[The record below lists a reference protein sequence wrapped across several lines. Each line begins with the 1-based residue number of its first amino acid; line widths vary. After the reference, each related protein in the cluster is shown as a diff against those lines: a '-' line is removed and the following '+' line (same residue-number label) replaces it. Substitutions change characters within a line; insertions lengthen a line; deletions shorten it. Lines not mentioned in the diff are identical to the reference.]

1 MKRSFQTRASAIVLF
16 GLLNSSIALGI
27 SGVGIPAA
35 QAQSVPDEVG
45 RGYNLLELGWV
56 DDAIDA
62 FEEAIDLY
70 PRSVPAQLGLAIAL
84 RRAGQDDEAFAAYD
98 RVLELDPTNSLA
110 LKTLGLL
117 GTYRPE
123 WQNRGI
129 EALTVFLDST
139 PEDTEARAL
148 RALLYGYQSRIAEAR
163 ADYQIL
169 LQAPNPTSDVLLG
182 AAQIYVYSGDSR
194 QGLELFDRYR
204 QTGGAITGYAA
215 IAYARALRENG
226 NPAAGIPVLEAQ
238 LAALPGNNPAATE
251 ARAELARSYLATEQP
266 EQALAAL
273 QPLRG
278 QSDAT
283 LTLARGLGEIG
294 RQTDRLPLL
303 QESAVL
309 YRQVLSQTPNPPIP
323 LLQEAADVLA
333 SIPGEEELAL
343 QLYRQLAAAQPD
355 NRVLAVQQL
364 AFESQLGQIAQPD
377 LRSRLGTVLEP
388 LPSNPQD
395 LDRIAG
401 ALSRIDPPDPQLL
414 PIYQSLIAA
423 GVDRPFLNFR
433 IAQMF
438 LQLNDS
444 TAARQ
449 ALDAY
454 IAGIDGRPDPASD
467 IILAD
472 IERREGNLEA
482 SEQRYQLLL
491 AEYADDDNLVEA
503 ALQGLIGVRLAQNR
517 PGEAIDLYDQLIARR
532 PEDLTLQL
540 GRTSLAYQEELM
552 TQTDA
557 EAVLQNWLTTQPA
570 TATPPELFSLVGALP
585 ADPSREALYNRL
597 IEVDPYYMPL
607 QFRSIQVLALRDPE
621 AAQAKVARMVAQD
634 PTNVGA
640 YFVQGEIAQNQGDLE
655 LASSAYQA
663 ILQWEPDNAGA
674 LAALGGVR
682 FQQQDLDEAQK
693 FYEQALALDPDD
705 PNLRRSMAGLT
716 AARDYPLSALE
727 QLEELQLE
735 QIAKGVPDAELSNQ
749 IQQLHEDFLRRRG
762 FQPPWER
769 Y

>member
-1 MKRSFQTRASAIVLF
+1 MKHSFHTRAAAWILF
-16 GLLNSSIALGI
+16 GLLHSSTLF
-27 SGVGIPAA
+27 GVVCPPRVLA
-35 QAQSVPDEVG
+35 QAIPDEVG

-56 DDAIDA
+56 DDAIAA
-62 FEEAIDLY
+62 FEEALDLY
-70 PRSVPAQLGLAIAL
+70 PDSVPAQLGLAIAY
-84 RRAGQDDEAFAAYD
+84 RRTGRDEDAWEAYD
-98 RVLELDPTNSLA
+98 RVLELDPTNPLA
-110 LKTLGLL
+110 LKTVGLL

-123 WQNRGI
+123 WQRRGI
-129 EALTVFLDST
+129 DALTTFLNST

-148 RALLYGYQSRIAEAR
+148 RALLYGYQSRISEAF

-169 LQAPNPTSDVLLG
+169 LQSPNPTPDVLLG
-182 AAQIYVYSGDSR
+182 AAQIYVYSGNSP
-194 QGLELFDRYR
+194 QGLALFDRYR
-204 QTGGAITGYAA
+204 RTGGAITGYAA
-215 IAYARALRENG
+215 IAYARALRETG
-226 NPAAGIPVLEAQ
+226 NPAAGITVLEAQ

-251 ARAELARSYLATEQP
+251 ARAELARSYLANDQP

-278 QSDAT
+278 RSEAA
-283 LTLARGLGEIG
+283 LTLARGLSEIG
-294 RQTDRLPLL
+294 RRTERLALL

-309 YRQVLSQTPNPPIP
+309 YREVLSQTPNPPVP

-343 QLYRQLAAAQPD
+343 QLYRQLAAQQPD

-364 AFESQLGQIAQPD
+364 AFESQLSQIAQPE
-377 LRSRLGTVLEP
+377 LRSRLATLLEP
-388 LPSNPQD
+388 LPENPRD

-401 ALSRIDPPDPQLL
+401 ALIRIDPPDSQLL
-414 PIYQSLIAA
+414 PIYQNLIAA

-438 LQLNDS
+438 LQLNDPA
-444 TAARQ
+444 AARQ
-449 ALDAY
+449 ALSAY
-454 IAGIDGRPDPASD
+454 ISGIDGRPDPASD
-467 IILAD
+467 VILAD

-482 SEQRYQLLL
+482 SEQRYQVLLS
-491 AEYADDDNLVEA
+491 EYADDDNLVEA
-503 ALQGLIGVRLAQNR
+503 SLQGLIGVRIAQNR
-517 PGEAIDLYDQLIARR
+517 LPEAIALYDQLIARR
-532 PEDLTLQL
+532 PQDLTLQL
-540 GRTSLAYQEELM
+540 GRTSLAYQEDLIERSE
-552 TQTDA
+552 A
-557 EAVLQNWLTTQPA
+557 EAMLQNWLTTQPA
-570 TATPPELFSLVGALP
+570 TATPPELFSLVGTLP
-585 ADPSREALYNRL
+585 ADPSREALYDRL
-597 IEVDPYYMPL
+597 IQVDPYYMPI
-607 QFRSIQVLALRDPE
+607 QFRAIQVLALRDPE

-634 PTNVGA
+634 PTNIGA

-655 LASSAYQA
+655 LAGNAYQA
-663 ILQWEPDNAGA
+663 ILNWEPDNADA

-682 FQQQDLDEAQK
+682 FQQRDLDAAQQL
-693 FYEQALALDPDD
+693 YEQALALDPDD

-735 QIAKGVPDAELSNQ
+735 QMAKGAIPDPAISNQ

>member
-1 MKRSFQTRASAIVLF
+1 MKHSFQTRATVWVLF
-16 GLLNSSIALGI
+16 GLLNSSSIGT
-27 SGVGIPAA
+27 PAA
-35 QAQSVPDEVG
+35 LAQSIPDEVG

-56 DDAIDA
+56 DDAIA
-62 FEEAIDLY
+62 TFEEAVDLY
-70 PRSVPAQLGLAIAL
+70 PESVPARLGLAIAY
-84 RRAGQDDEAFAAYD
+84 RRAGKDEDAVEAYEQ
-98 RVLELDPTNSLA
+98 VLELDPTNPLA

-117 GTYRPE
+117 GTYRPS
-123 WQNRGI
+123 WQSRGI
-129 EALTVFLDST
+129 EVLTTLLNST
-139 PEDTEARAL
+139 PEDTEARTL
-148 RALLYGYQSRIAEAR
+148 RALLYGYQSRIPEAL

-169 LQAPNPTSDVLLG
+169 LQDPNPTSDVLLG
-182 AAQIYVYSGDSR
+182 AAQIYVYSGNSP

-204 QTGGAITGYAA
+204 RTGGAITGYAA
-215 IAYARALRENG
+215 IAYARSLRETG
-226 NPAAGIPVLEAQ
+226 NPATGISVLEAQ

-251 ARAELARSYLATEQP
+251 ARAELARSYLATQQP
-266 EQALAAL
+266 DRALAAL

-278 QSDAT
+278 RSDAT

-294 RQTDRLPLL
+294 RQTDRLALL

-309 YRQVLSQTPNPPIP
+309 YREVLSQTSNPPIP

-377 LRSRLGTVLEP
+377 LRSRLNAVLEP
-388 LPSNPQD
+388 LPTDPRD

-414 PIYQSLIAA
+414 PIYQNLITA

-433 IAQMF
+433 IAQIF
-438 LQLNDS
+438 LQLNDAA
-444 TAARQ
+444 AARQ
-449 ALDAY
+449 SLDAY

-467 IILAD
+467 LILAD

-491 AEYADDDNLVEA
+491 SNYAEDSNLVEA
-503 ALQGLIGVRLAQNR
+503 ALQGLIGVRIAQNR
-517 PGEAIDLYDQLIARR
+517 QGDAIALYDQLMIRH

-540 GRTSLAYQEELM
+540 GRTSLAYQEKLIS
-552 TQTDA
+552 QADA

-585 ADPSREALYNRL
+585 ADPSREALYTRL

-621 AAQAKVARMVAQD
+621 AAQAKVARMIAQD
-634 PTNVGA
+634 PTNIGA
-640 YFVQGEIAQNQGDLE
+640 YFVQGEIAQNQGDLA
-655 LASSAYQA
+655 LAGRAYQA
-663 ILQWEPDNAGA
+663 ILEWQPENAGA

-682 FQQQDLDEAQK
+682 FQQRDLDAAQVL
-693 FYEQALALDPDD
+693 YEQALALDPDD
-705 PNLRRSMAGLT
+705 PNLRRSIAGLT
-716 AARDYPLSALE
+716 AAQDRPLSALE
-727 QLEELQLE
+727 QLEALQLE
-735 QIAKGVPDAELSNQ
+735 QMAKGGPDAEISNQ

>member
-1 MKRSFQTRASAIVLF
+1 MKHSFQTRAAAWFLF
-16 GLLNSSIALGI
+16 GLLHSSTLLGI
-27 SGVGIPAA
+27 VCPPRVF
-35 QAQSVPDEVG
+35 AQSIPDEVG

-56 DDAIDA
+56 DDAIAA
-62 FEEAIDLY
+62 FEEALDLY
-70 PRSVPAQLGLAIAL
+70 PDSVPAQLGLAIAY
-84 RRAGQDDEAFAAYD
+84 RRAGRDDEAWEAYD
-98 RVLELDPTNSLA
+98 RVLELDPSNALA
-110 LKTLGLL
+110 LKTIGLL

-123 WQNRGI
+123 WQSRGI
-129 EALTVFLDST
+129 DALTVFLNST
-139 PEDTEARAL
+139 PEDTEARSL
-148 RALLYGYQSRIAEAR
+148 RALLYGYQSRISEAL

-169 LQAPNPTSDVLLG
+169 LQSPNPTPDILLG
-182 AAQIYVYSGDSR
+182 AAQIYVYSGNSP

-204 QTGGAITGYAA
+204 RTGGAITGYAA
-215 IAYARALRENG
+215 IAYARALRETG
-226 NPAAGIPVLEAQ
+226 NPAAGITVLEAQ

-251 ARAELARSYLATEQP
+251 ARAELARSYLATDQP
-266 EQALAAL
+266 ERALAAL

-278 QSDAT
+278 RSEAA
-283 LTLARGLGEIG
+283 LTLARGLSEIG
-294 RQTDRLPLL
+294 RRTDRLTLL
-303 QESAVL
+303 QEAAVL
-309 YRQVLSQTPNPPIP
+309 YREVLSQTPNPPVP

-333 SIPGEEELAL
+333 SIPGEETLAL
-343 QLYRQLAAAQPD
+343 QLYRQLAAQQPD

-364 AFESQLGQIAQPD
+364 AFESQLGQIAQPE
-377 LRSRLGTVLEP
+377 LRSRLATLLEP
-388 LPSNPQD
+388 LPDNPRD

-401 ALSRIDPPDPQLL
+401 ALIRIDPPDSQLL
-414 PIYQSLIAA
+414 PVYQNLIAA

-438 LQLNDS
+438 LQLNDPA
-444 TAARQ
+444 AARQ
-449 ALDAY
+449 ALEAY
-454 IAGIDGRPDPASD
+454 IADIDGRPDPASD

-491 AEYADDDNLVEA
+491 SQYADDNNLVEA
-503 ALQGLIGVRLAQNR
+503 SLQGLIGVRIAQNR
-517 PGEAIDLYDQLIARR
+517 LPEAIDLYDQLIARR
-532 PEDLTLQL
+532 PEDFTLQL
-540 GRTSLAYQEELM
+540 GRTSLAYQEDLIERSE
-552 TQTDA
+552 A

-585 ADPSREALYNRL
+585 ADPSREALYDRL
-597 IEVDPYYMPL
+597 IQVDPYYMPI

-634 PTNVGA
+634 PANIGA

-655 LASSAYQA
+655 LAGTAYQA
-663 ILQWEPDNAGA
+663 ILDWEPENADA

-682 FQQQDLDEAQK
+682 FQQRDLDGAQEL
-693 FYEQALALDPDD
+693 YERALALDPDD

-727 QLEELQLE
+727 QLEDLQLE
-735 QIAKGVPDAELSNQ
+735 QMAKGTIPDPEISNQ

>member
-491 AEYADDDNLVEA
+491 AEYADDRQPRRSRA
-503 ALQGLIGVRLAQNR
+503 ARLNWRSFGSKPSGRGDRSLRPTHRPSSGRFDLTTGSYQLSVSRGTHDSNRCRSRLAKLADNSTRHSDSARTLQFGGGAASRSVSRSPLQSADRSRSLLYAAAISIDSGFGAARSRSGTSQSCPDGGSRSHQCRRVLRSGRNR
-517 PGEAIDLYDQLIARR
+517 PKSRR
-532 PEDLTLQL
+532 FGTRQQRL
-540 GRTSLAYQEELM
+540 SSNF
-552 TQTDA
+552 
-557 EAVLQNWLTTQPA
+557 AVGT
-570 TATPPELFSLVGALP
+570 
-585 ADPSREALYNRL
+585 R
-597 IEVDPYYMPL
+597 
-607 QFRSIQVLALRDPE
+607 
-621 AAQAKVARMVAQD
+621 
-634 PTNVGA
+634 
-640 YFVQGEIAQNQGDLE
+640 
-655 LASSAYQA
+655 
-663 ILQWEPDNAGA
+663 
-674 LAALGGVR
+674 
-682 FQQQDLDEAQK
+682 
-693 FYEQALALDPDD
+693 
-705 PNLRRSMAGLT
+705 
-716 AARDYPLSALE
+716 
-727 QLEELQLE
+727 
-735 QIAKGVPDAELSNQ
+735 
-749 IQQLHEDFLRRRG
+749 
-762 FQPPWER
+762 
-769 Y
+769 

>member
-388 LPSNPQD
+388 LPSNP
-395 LDRIAG
+395 
-401 ALSRIDPPDPQLL
+401 
-414 PIYQSLIAA
+414 
-423 GVDRPFLNFR
+423 
-433 IAQMF
+433 
-438 LQLNDS
+438 
-444 TAARQ
+444 
-449 ALDAY
+449 
-454 IAGIDGRPDPASD
+454 
-467 IILAD
+467 
-472 IERREGNLEA
+472 
-482 SEQRYQLLL
+482 
-491 AEYADDDNLVEA
+491 
-503 ALQGLIGVRLAQNR
+503 
-517 PGEAIDLYDQLIARR
+517 
-532 PEDLTLQL
+532 
-540 GRTSLAYQEELM
+540 
-552 TQTDA
+552 
-557 EAVLQNWLTTQPA
+557 
-570 TATPPELFSLVGALP
+570 
-585 ADPSREALYNRL
+585 
-597 IEVDPYYMPL
+597 
-607 QFRSIQVLALRDPE
+607 
-621 AAQAKVARMVAQD
+621 
-634 PTNVGA
+634 
-640 YFVQGEIAQNQGDLE
+640 
-655 LASSAYQA
+655 
-663 ILQWEPDNAGA
+663 
-674 LAALGGVR
+674 
-682 FQQQDLDEAQK
+682 
-693 FYEQALALDPDD
+693 
-705 PNLRRSMAGLT
+705 
-716 AARDYPLSALE
+716 
-727 QLEELQLE
+727 
-735 QIAKGVPDAELSNQ
+735 
-749 IQQLHEDFLRRRG
+749 
-762 FQPPWER
+762 
-769 Y
+769 

>member
-491 AEYADDDNLVEA
+491 AEYADDSNLVEA

-540 GRTSLAYQEELM
+540 GRTSLAYQEELI

-570 TATPPELFSLVGALP
+570 TATPPELYSLVGALP

-607 QFRSIQVLALRDPE
+607 QFRSIQVLALRDP
-621 AAQAKVARMVAQD
+621 
-634 PTNVGA
+634 
-640 YFVQGEIAQNQGDLE
+640 
-655 LASSAYQA
+655 
-663 ILQWEPDNAGA
+663 
-674 LAALGGVR
+674 
-682 FQQQDLDEAQK
+682 
-693 FYEQALALDPDD
+693 
-705 PNLRRSMAGLT
+705 
-716 AARDYPLSALE
+716 
-727 QLEELQLE
+727 
-735 QIAKGVPDAELSNQ
+735 
-749 IQQLHEDFLRRRG
+749 
-762 FQPPWER
+762 
-769 Y
+769 

>member
-1 MKRSFQTRASAIVLF
+1 MKHSFQTRAVAWVLF
-16 GLLNSSIALGI
+16 GLLHSSTLSGI
-27 SGVGIPAA
+27 VYPWRVL
-35 QAQSVPDEVG
+35 AQSIPDEVG

-56 DDAIDA
+56 DDAIAA
-62 FEEAIDLY
+62 FEDALALY
-70 PRSVPAQLGLAIAL
+70 PDSVPANLGLAIAY
-84 RRAGQDDEAFAAYD
+84 RRAGRDNDAWEAYD
-98 RVLELDPTNSLA
+98 RVLELDPTNALA
-110 LKTLGLL
+110 LKTVGLL

-123 WQNRGI
+123 WQSRGI
-129 EALTVFLDST
+129 DALTVFLNST

-148 RALLYGYQSRIAEAR
+148 RALLYGYQSRISEAL

-169 LQAPNPTSDVLLG
+169 LQSPNPTPDVLLG
-182 AAQIYVYSGDSR
+182 AAQIYVYSGNSP

-204 QTGGAITGYAA
+204 RTGGAITGYAA
-215 IAYARALRENG
+215 IAYARALRETG
-226 NPAAGIPVLEAQ
+226 NPAAGITVLEAQ
-238 LAALPGNNPAATE
+238 LAALPGNNPTATE
-251 ARAELARSYLATEQP
+251 ARAELARSYLATNQP

-278 QSDAT
+278 RSEAA
-283 LTLARGLGEIG
+283 LTLARGLSEIG
-294 RQTDRLPLL
+294 RRTDRLALL

-309 YRQVLSQTPNPPIP
+309 YREVLSQTPNPPVP

-343 QLYRQLAAAQPD
+343 QLYRQLAAQQPD

-377 LRSRLGTVLEP
+377 LRSRLATLLEP
-388 LPSNPQD
+388 LPDNPRD

-401 ALSRIDPPDPQLL
+401 ALIRIDPPDSQLL
-414 PIYQSLIAA
+414 PVYQNLIAA

-438 LQLNDS
+438 LQLNDPA
-444 TAARQ
+444 AARQ
-449 ALDAY
+449 ALEAY

-482 SEQRYQLLL
+482 SEQRYQVLLS
-491 AEYADDDNLVEA
+491 EYADDDNLVEA
-503 ALQGLIGVRLAQNR
+503 SLQGLIGVRIAQNR
-517 PGEAIDLYDQLIARR
+517 LPEAIALYDQLIARR
-532 PEDLTLQL
+532 PEDFTLQL
-540 GRTSLAYQEELM
+540 GRTSLAYQEDLIERSE
-552 TQTDA
+552 A
-557 EAVLQNWLTTQPA
+557 ETVLQNWLTTQPA

-585 ADPSREALYNRL
+585 ADPSREALYDRL
-597 IEVDPYYMPL
+597 IQVDPYYMPI

-621 AAQAKVARMVAQD
+621 AAQAKVARMIAQD
-634 PTNVGA
+634 PTNLGA

-655 LASSAYQA
+655 LAGNAYQA
-663 ILQWEPDNAGA
+663 ILGWEPENADA

-682 FQQQDLDEAQK
+682 FQQRDLDAAQQL
-693 FYEQALALDPDD
+693 YERALALDPDD

-735 QIAKGVPDAELSNQ
+735 QMAKGAIPDPEISNQ